1 MRVDSLRNPNTVV
14 VSSRAFAMRRLLV
27 LTALLALSVLAFGS
41 ASALAAAPNTQ
52 LHFVSKNTSTNTAT
66 FHMIAMK
73 NGTVCSRCRIQ
84 CRIDG
89 RPWKLC
95 VASSK
100 GGQGQWKFTGLSNGS
115 HTARARAIDAAGRKD
130 PTPAAKTVTV

>member
-1 MRVDSLRNPNTVV
+1 MRKI
-14 VSSRAFAMRRLLV
+14 LV
-27 LTALLALSVLAFGS
+27 ITALFALSALAFGS

-52 LHFVSKNTSTNTAT
+52 LHFISKNTTTNSAK

-84 CRIDG
+84 CRIDA

-95 VASSK
+95 VSSTA
-100 GGQGQWKFTGLSNGS
+100 GGSGFWTFTSLGNGT
-115 HTARARAIDAAGRKD
+115 HTARARAIDRLGHKD
-130 PTPAAKTVTV
+130 PTPAIKTVTT